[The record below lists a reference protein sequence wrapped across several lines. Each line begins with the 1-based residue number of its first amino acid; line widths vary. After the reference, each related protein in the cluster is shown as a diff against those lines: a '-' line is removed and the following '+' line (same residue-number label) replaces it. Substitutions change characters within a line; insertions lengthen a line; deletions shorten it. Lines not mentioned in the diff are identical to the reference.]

1 MERMFHLSANGVRL
15 YEKHGI
21 IHPERCEDN
30 GYRVFDEEDKRAMGC
45 GIQLRR
51 FGFSM
56 PETARLLGGADEQ
69 EQLAVMER
77 RASELEAEIERLRRV
92 RAALLRGTARAR
104 QALTLLD
111 SCTLEEKPAMYFL
124 ACRRGEESTGSVDQL
139 GEWVERY
146 APHLS
151 AAALL
156 DGPYFLRDDYRRE
169 PLSGVAVDAE
179 AALALGL
186 SQSEQVVY
194 LPPKLCVVTA
204 VRSVGTWEIDAA
216 AERIRRYAQ
225 EKGLSLFGGG
235 LLREAQCVREDG
247 RLVATAIIWAP
258 LHQDERVFGSM
269 L

>member
-1 MERMFHLSANGVRL
+1 M
-15 YEKHGI
+15 K
-21 IHPERCEDN
+21 
-30 GYRVFDEEDKRAMGC
+30 
-45 GIQLRR
+45 
-51 FGFSM
+51 
-56 PETARLLGGADEQ
+56 
-69 EQLAVMER
+69 
-77 RASELEAEIERLRRV
+77 
-92 RAALLRGTARAR
+92 
-104 QALTLLD
+104 
-111 SCTLEEKPAMYFL
+111 
-124 ACRRGEESTGSVDQL
+124 STGSVDQL
-139 GEWVERY
+139 GEWVENY

-204 VRSVGTWEIDAA
+204 VRSVGTWDIDAA

-235 LLREAQCVREDG
+235 LLRETQCMRKDG

>member
-30 GYRVFDEEDKRAMGC
+30 GYRVFDEEDRRAMGC

-69 EQLAVMER
+69 EQLAAMER

-92 RAALLRGTARAR
+92 RAGLLHETARAR
-104 QALTLLD
+104 RAQALLEG
-111 SCTLEEKPAMYFL
+111 CALEEKPAMYFL
-124 ACRRGEESTGSVDQL
+124 ACRRGEESAGSPGQL
-139 GEWVERY
+139 GEWMERY

-156 DGPYFLRDDYRRE
+156 DGPYFLQENYDRE
-169 PLSGVAVDAE
+169 PLSGVAIDAE

-186 SQSEQVVY
+186 RQSEQVVY

-204 VRSVGTWEIDAA
+204 VRFGRALEIEAA
-216 AERIRRYAQ
+216 AERIRRYVQ
-225 EKGLSLFGGG
+225 DRGLSLFGGG
-235 LLREAQCVREDG
+235 LLRVAQCVREGG

-258 LHQDERVFGSM
+258 LRQDERIFGSM